1 MVRFKEKIS
10 HRFFAAFFI
19 VAVIPIFVMGIGLY
33 KAAEQTLIDSAY
45 MQIRTIAQD
54 HANRL
59 DTWYGERLDDIKVLS
74 GLSAIRDMC
83 CSTACTPGSKEAP
96 SVKTALIADAIALTR
111 GKSPA
116 YESIQVMSPSG
127 EIVASTEANSEMIVS
142 KKYLEDLKNL
152 KTAEGPVL
160 SPLHQ
165 HSDGAWYIHLTVPV
179 YSEDGTMSAAIMAI
193 LHASGTIDPLLADR
207 TGLGNT
213 GEAYLV
219 NGDGKIVTQSKYLD
233 REETAKRKLET
244 VGIVS
249 ALDRKEGVS
258 IYRNYMGREVVGAY
272 KWLPRYHSALLVEM
286 GKDEIL
292 APIRVIRIAVLSTAA
307 LVSLICILASFLLSR
322 QISRPISEMAKAS
335 RTMANGSLNQRIS
348 YSRHD
353 EIGTLSE
360 SFNSMAADLFSLIDS
375 LKQKEISL
383 QKAYD
388 ELIQAQ
394 GQLVQSE
401 KMAAIGELVA
411 SVVHEKRNP
420 LSSVKLNF
428 QIIGRS
434 MDRVGPV
441 HEHYSIGLD
450 QIAQLEK
457 MLSSLLDYSKPISLE
472 KTPFRLEAILAEG
485 MQQLQS
491 CTGGCSIEVKTDGSV
506 PNVMGD
512 AEQIRQVLANVIKNA
527 IESAGPAGK
536 VEIRIKGAGDADKG
550 TLIEV
555 CDNGP
560 GISQQ
565 DMKRIFQPF
574 FTTKEKGTGLGLS
587 VVKKIMEAHGF
598 GISISS
604 QEGAGAV
611 VSLHLK
617 GA

>member
-1 MVRFKEKIS
+1 MFKFREKIS

-19 VAVIPIFVMGIGLY
+19 VAVIPISIMGIGLY

-45 MQIRTIAQD
+45 MHIQTIAQD

-74 GLSAIRDMC
+74 GLSTIRDMC
-83 CSTACTPGSKEAP
+83 SGCGHPGLEETSATKR
-96 SVKTALIADAIALTR
+96 ALLADSLALTR

-116 YESIQVMSPSG
+116 YESIHVMSPSG
-127 EIVASTEANSEMIVS
+127 QIVASTEANSEMIVT

-152 KTAEGPVL
+152 KIADGPVL

-165 HSDGAWYIHLTVPV
+165 HSDHAWYIHLTVPV

-193 LHASGTIDPLLADR
+193 LDALGTLDPLLTDR

-219 NGDGKIVTQSKYLD
+219 NGEGKIVTQSRYLSH
-233 REETAKRKLET
+233 EETAKRKFET
-244 VGIVS
+244 VGIIS
-249 ALDRKEGVS
+249 ALDRKEGIS

-272 KWLPRYHSALLVEM
+272 RWLPRYHSALLVEM

-292 APIRVIRIAVLSTAA
+292 APIRVIRITVLTTAA
-307 LVSLICILASFLLSR
+307 FVSLICILASFLLSS
-322 QISRPISEMAKAS
+322 QISRPISEIAKAS
-335 RTMANGSLNQRIS
+335 RKMANGSLDQRIS

-360 SFNSMAADLFSLIDS
+360 SFNSMAEDLSSLIDS

-388 ELIQAQ
+388 ELMQAQ
-394 GQLVQSE
+394 SQLVQSE

-411 SVVHEKRNP
+411 SVVHEMRNP

-434 MDRVGPV
+434 LDREGPA
-441 HEHYSIGLD
+441 HEHYSIGFE
-450 QIAQLEK
+450 QIAQLER
-457 MLSSLLDYSKPISLE
+457 MLSDLLDYSKPITLE
-472 KTPFRLEAILAEG
+472 KTPFRLETILAET

-491 CTGGCSIEVKTDGSV
+491 CTEGCSIEVKTDGSAPDV
-506 PNVMGD
+506 VGD
-512 AEQIRQVLANVIKNA
+512 PEQIRQVLANVIKNA
-527 IESAGPAGK
+527 IESAGPKGK
-536 VEIRIKGAGDADKG
+536 VKIRINCAGDGNNG
-550 TLIEV
+550 TLVEV
-555 CDNGP
+555 RDNGC

-587 VVKKIMEAHGF
+587 IVKKIMEAHGF
-598 GISISS
+598 GICVSS
-604 QEGAGAV
+604 EEGNGTTIVLSFPA
-611 VSLHLK
+611 
-617 GA
+617 

>member
-1 MVRFKEKIS
+1 MIRCKEKIS

-19 VAVIPIFVMGIGLY
+19 VAVIPIFIMGVGLY
-33 KAAEQTLIDSAY
+33 KAAEKTLIDSAY
-45 MQIRTIAQD
+45 MHIRTIAQD

-74 GLSAIRDMC
+74 GLSPIREMC
-83 CSTACTPGSKEAP
+83 CSPGSKAAA
-96 SVKTALIADAIALTR
+96 SVEKTLIADSLALTR

-116 YESIQVMSPSG
+116 YESIHVMSPSG
-127 EIVASTEANSEMIVS
+127 EIVASTEANSEMIVT
-142 KKYLEDLKNL
+142 KKYLEDLENL

-165 HSDGAWYIHLTVPV
+165 HLDRTWYIHLTVPV
-179 YSEDGTMSAAIMAI
+179 YSRGGAMSAAIMAI
-193 LHASGTIDPLLADR
+193 LHVSGTIDPLLADR

-219 NGDGKIVTQSKYLD
+219 NGEGKIVTQSRYLGRD
-233 REETAKRKLET
+233 ETSKRKFET

-249 ALDRKEGVS
+249 ALDRKEGIS
-258 IYRNYMGREVVGAY
+258 IYRNYLGREVVGAY
-272 KWLPRYHSALLVEM
+272 RWLPRYHSALLVEM

-292 APIRVIRIAVLSTAA
+292 APVRVIRIAVLSTAA

-335 RTMANGSLNQRIS
+335 RKMANGSLDQRIS
-348 YSRHD
+348 YSRRD
-353 EIGTLSE
+353 EIGTLAE
-360 SFNSMAADLFSLIDS
+360 GFNSMAEDLSSLIDS

-388 ELIQAQ
+388 ELMQAQ
-394 GQLVQSE
+394 SQLVQSE
-401 KMAAIGELVA
+401 KMAAVGELVA
-411 SVVHEKRNP
+411 SVVHEMRNP

-434 MDRVGPV
+434 LDRSGPV
-441 HEHYSIGLD
+441 SEHYSIGLD
-450 QIAQLEK
+450 QVAQLEK
-457 MLSSLLDYSKPISLE
+457 MLTSLLDYSKPVALA
-472 KTPFRLEAILAEG
+472 KTPFRIETVIAESIG
-485 MQQLQS
+485 QLQS
-491 CTGGCSIEVKTDGSV
+491 CTEGCSIEVKTHEV
-506 PNVMGD
+506 LPQIMGD
-512 AEQIRQVLANVIKNA
+512 PEQIRQVFANVIKNA
-527 IESAGPAGK
+527 VESSGHAGK
-536 VEIRIKGAGDADKG
+536 IEVRIRPCEKDGNKGVLVEIA
-550 TLIEV
+550 
-555 CDNGP
+555 DNGA

-565 DMKRIFQPF
+565 DLKRIFQPF

-598 GISISS
+598 GLSVSS
-604 QEGAGAV
+604 QEGAGTV
-611 VSLHLK
+611 VSLHLQ